1 MQKLKEILNN
11 NDKETQKELIKH
23 FKSKNLDITKPQL
36 LQSQKEKLLTTNK
49 VFECING
56 RARKSSV

>member
-23 FKSKNLDITKPQL
+23 FKSKNWDITKPQL
-36 LQSQKEKLLTTNK
+36 LQSQKEKI
-49 VFECING
+49 INNIFHNN
-56 RARKSSV
+56 RP